1 MISLWVLGGVKF
13 DLNCLASQLFALK
26 LWFLLIDFFWKEI
39 VYAWMANIY
48 ILAVLLQVYNCDCI
62 SLLKF
67 EFLKYQGHLIK
78 NPSTQRAKSLHEI
91 PCAHRIIISGTPLQ
105 NNLKVFIL
113 LLFFNV
119 YHAMMSVEI
128 IEAS

>member
-1 MISLWVLGGVKF
+1 
-13 DLNCLASQLFALK
+13 
-26 LWFLLIDFFWKEI
+26 
-39 VYAWMANIY
+39 MANIY